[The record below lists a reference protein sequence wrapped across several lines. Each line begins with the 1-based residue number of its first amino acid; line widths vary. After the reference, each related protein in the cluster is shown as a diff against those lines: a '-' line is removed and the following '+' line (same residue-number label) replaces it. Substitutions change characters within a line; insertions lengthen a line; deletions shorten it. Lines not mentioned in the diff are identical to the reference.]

1 MNSLNFSI
9 KVTGPKD
16 STQSHSKHQVSMR
29 ALAAL
34 VLYFGVVLG
43 QNLDQFLKE
52 HRAKIQD
59 FIMAGYGEG
68 WTNCDVLSLNPTGV
82 DDAPQFIMGF
92 ETFNKLDINSALSSS
107 HCLLTAHYIESKES
121 LSAIIKFG
129 WIIIQHKRVA
139 LILSMAKG
147 ITLDM
152 ASNTEKLPFLIV
164 AILEGGGKQFL
175 CPIIGRAEPLLQVS
189 LSTGK
194 GWDMSIRPTHKPGS
208 NI

>member
-1 MNSLNFSI
+1 MTNVISKGFCSVE
-9 KVTGPKD
+9 KK
-16 STQSHSKHQVSMR
+16 HSKQEVSMR
-29 ALAAL
+29 ALGAL
-34 VLYFGVVLG
+34 LYFGAVFG

-52 HRAKIQD
+52 HKAKIQNY
-59 FIMAGYGEG
+59 IMAGYGEG
-68 WTNCDVLSLNPTGV
+68 WTNCDVLSLNPITV
-82 DDAPQFIMGF
+82 DAPKFIMGF

-107 HCLLTAHYIESKES
+107 HCLLTAHYVERKES
-121 LSAIIKFG
+121 LSAIIEFG
-129 WIIIQHKRVA
+129 WNVIKHKRVA

>member
-1 MNSLNFSI
+1 MNSRNFSI
-9 KVTGPKD
+9 KVTGPMD
-16 STQSHSKHQVSMR
+16 SAQSHSKQQVSMR

-68 WTNCDVLSLNPTGV
+68 WTNCDVLSLNPTRV

-164 AILEGGGKQFL
+164 ANLEGGGKQFL
-175 CPIIGRAEPLLQVS
+175 CPIVGRAEPLLQAR
-189 LSTGK
+189 LPDGK
-194 GWDMSIRPTHKPGS
+194 I
-208 NI
+208 